1 MYIFSFSGVVTGRPR
16 LQKNTSPVLTSYTLK
31 LIQFKIAEEELSIL
45 SPIMKLHRIFFFT
58 NHQPLSDKN

>member
-16 LQKNTSPVLTSYTLK
+16 LQKNTSPVLTSYTLQ
-31 LIQFKIAEEELSIL
+31 LIQFNIAEELSIL
-45 SPIMKLHRIFFFT
+45 SPIMKLHKIFFFT